1 MYSTDPIADMLS
13 RIRNALMIDKQQ
25 VVVPHSRLKADI
37 AKILADNKFIS
48 KLKVEGQGKHKQ
60 ILITL
65 RSDSTPAKIQALE
78 RVSTPGLRV
87 YTPAT
92 SIPKVKNGR
101 GLVILSTSKGI
112 MSGQKAWQAKVG
124 GEVLCSVY

>member
-48 KLKVEGQGKHKQ
+48 KLKVEGEGKHKQ

-101 GLVILSTSKGI
+101 GMVILSTSKGI